1 MATPSRTV
9 SKSVL
14 APPAPPTQRRPYTSS
29 VAPTRSYF
37 NTSIGTKV
45 LIGATGLL
53 LFGYLILHLL
63 GNLLVFLGPETF
75 NSYSHLLIKNPLIV
89 PVEIGLG
96 AIFLVHIYKAVTNFI
111 ANRRARP
118 VRYHRTAWTGRPSRK
133 SLASS
138 TMIFSGIIIL
148 VFVLIH
154 LVQFKYGPEYV
165 VAQGSSEAGVRDLY
179 RLELEVFGN
188 ILNVVFYAFCM
199 LVVGSHL
206 WHGIASAFDS
216 LGADHPRFTPL
227 LLRVA
232 KVVAAVIALGFMA
245 IPFWVFFFA
254 RQGAVS

>member
-188 ILNVVFYAFCM
+188 ILNVVFTPSACWWWARTYGT
-199 LVVGSHL
+199 GSPAPL
-206 WHGIASAFDS
+206 IPG
-216 LGADHPRFTPL
+216 GRPPPVYPL

-245 IPFWVFFFA
+245 IPFWVFFA